1 MHTLR
6 DVWNQPSDLVRRIRM
21 VDPKLAGDLDALKL
35 SWYRVNNQSDDD
47 DTTEV
52 FVYDIIG
59 GWFGVDAAEFV
70 KELQDITTSKIK
82 VRINSPG
89 GNVYDSIAIHNA
101 LMMHS
106 AEITVYVDSLAASGA
121 SVIAMAGDNVIML
134 PGSQMMIHDA
144 LMYAVG
150 NAEEL
155 REQADFLD
163 GQSQNIAHMYAT
175 RAGGEPD
182 DWRERML
189 AETWYFAQEAVDA
202 GLADEVYSKQSTA
215 DDEDKPDEDDD
226 EPMEDVENTSHDLD
240 VAALMKI
247 KHNISNRGFKYPG
260 RRKAPEP
267 QSSFAS
273 QAATLID
280 TMFAGRH

>member
-21 VDPKLAGDLDALKL
+21 IDPKLAGDLDALKL
-35 SWYRVNNQSDDD
+35 GWYKVNNQSDDD

-70 KELQDITTSKIK
+70 KELQDITTSHIK

-89 GNVYDSIAIHNA
+89 GNVYDSVAIHNA

-121 SVIAMAGDNVIML
+121 SVIAMAGDKVVML

-150 NAEEL
+150 NAKEL

-163 GQSQNIAHMYAT
+163 GQSQNIAHMYAAH
-175 RAGGEPD
+175 AGGEPD
-182 DWRERML
+182 AWRERML

-202 GLADEVYSKQSTA
+202 GLADEIYTKAGT
-215 DDEDKPDEDDD
+215 EETTEDDD
-226 EPMEDVENTSHDLD
+226 ESTEDEEVVENSHDLD
-240 VAALMKI
+240 IKALMNI

-260 RRKAPEP
+260 RKKAPQPEN
-267 QSSFAS
+267 SFATF
-273 QAATLID
+273 AGGLID
-280 TMFAGRH
+280 NMFAGRN

>member
-21 VDPKLAGDLDALKL
+21 VDPKLAGDLDSLKL
-35 SWYRVNNQSDDD
+35 GWYKVNNKSDDD

-52 FVYDIIG
+52 YVYDIIG

-70 KELQDITTSKIK
+70 KELQDISTSHIK

-89 GNVYDSIAIHNA
+89 GNVYDSVAIHNA

-121 SVIAMAGDNVIML
+121 SVIAQAGDKIIML

-150 NAEEL
+150 NAKEL

-163 GQSQNIAHMYAT
+163 GQSQNIARMYAA

-182 DWRERML
+182 EWREKML

-202 GLADEVYSKQSTA
+202 GLADEIYSKAGT
-215 DDEDKPDEDDD
+215 DEDTDKSTKEDE
-226 EPMEDVENTSHDLD
+226 EGIENKSHDLD
-240 VAALMKI
+240 IKALMSI
-247 KHNISNRGFKYPG
+247 KHNVSNRGFKYPG
-260 RRKAPEP
+260 RRKAPQPEN
-267 QSSFAS
+267 SFATF
-273 QAATLID
+273 AGGLID
-280 TMFAGRH
+280 DMFAGRM

>member
-1 MHTLR
+1 MKTLR
-6 DVWNQPSDLVRRIRM
+6 DVWNQPSDLVRRIKM
-21 VDPKLAGDLDALKL
+21 IDPKLAGDLDSLKL
-35 SWYRVNNQSDDD
+35 GWYRVNNQSDDD

-70 KELQDITTSKIK
+70 KELQDITTSHIK

-89 GNVYDSIAIHNA
+89 GNVYDSVAIHNA

-121 SVIAMAGDNVIML
+121 SVIAMAGDKVIML

-144 LMYAVG
+144 LMYALG
-150 NAEEL
+150 NAKEL

-163 GQSQNIAHMYAT
+163 GQSQNIAHLYSA

-182 DWRERML
+182 DWREKML
-189 AETWYFAQEAVDA
+189 AESWYFAQEAVDA
-202 GLADEVYSKQSTA
+202 GLADEVYSKTTS
-215 DDEDKPDEDDD
+215 DSEESEEDDD
-226 EPMEDVENTSHDLD
+226 ESEEEVVDNKHDLD
-240 VAALMKI
+240 VQALMKI

-267 QSSFAS
+267 VNSFAGFAGS
-273 QAATLID
+273 LID
-280 TMFAGRH
+280 TMFAGRN